1 MIKVGNIDIKN
12 GRAFVIADIGSN
24 HLQDLTIAKESIDAA
39 IESGADAVKFQSINL
54 NELYLKPDLKTS
66 NFIRKLEFPENW
78 HKILNDYC
86 IKKGIIFFSSPTYLK
101 AVDILEDINVPIYK
115 LASAQVGTF
124 PQIVEK
130 VAKLNKPTIF
140 SSGISNYEEITKA
153 VSIFEKHG
161 NKKYMILHCNSI
173 YPTPPEKV
181 NLKLMDTYKSMF
193 GCPVG
198 FSDHSIGINTSLAA
212 VAIGAQ
218 IIEKHFTLDR
228 KFSSPDSTQFASDPL
243 EMKNL
248 IDNIRNIE
256 KSINIQNSRFKIQ
269 NEELEFKNSIKYRVI
284 LKRNINK
291 GEIVS
296 KSDINFKRFPNGID
310 CREVFDMT
318 NLGKANK
325 DLKKGNI
332 LMMNNLNKIL

>member
-1 MIKVGNIDIKN
+1 
-12 GRAFVIADIGSN
+12 
-24 HLQDLTIAKESIDAA
+24 
-39 IESGADAVKFQSINL
+39 
-54 NELYLKPDLKTS
+54 
-66 NFIRKLEFPENW
+66 
-78 HKILNDYC
+78 
-86 IKKGIIFFSSPTYLK
+86 
-101 AVDILEDINVPIYK
+101 
-115 LASAQVGTF
+115 
-124 PQIVEK
+124 
-130 VAKLNKPTIF
+130 
-140 SSGISNYEEITKA
+140 
-153 VSIFEKHG
+153 
-161 NKKYMILHCNSI
+161 
-173 YPTPPEKV
+173 
-181 NLKLMDTYKSMF
+181 
-193 GCPVG
+193 
-198 FSDHSIGINTSLAA
+198 
-212 VAIGAQ
+212 
-218 IIEKHFTLDR
+218 
-228 KFSSPDSTQFASDPL
+228 
-243 EMKNL
+243 MKNL